1 MGNTCCA
8 NSNSETQKA
17 LTIDLA
23 QIPEAMAVPLETPRY
38 RPSHIFGFLEI
49 PQSHYL
55 A

>member
-8 NSNSETQKA
+8 NSNSV
-17 LTIDLA
+17 TIDLA